1 MSIEADESLLSS
13 PDPLANS
20 PDIAAFSSPSKPS
33 RTSLPGGS
41 TLKQTNSTL
50 KNETVQL
57 QDFVISTPS
66 NKLNTLDLSPTRSK
80 AKTENALSPW
90 RIRVTVEAER
100 DEDGNRNGK
109 DAAKLLNFQSP
120 AKKSKAQTTV
130 TTVPVKGLGS
140 SPPAS
145 KRRARPRKSCTTPV
159 KRNGTPRPSRRSRR
173 LSMDH
178 ALGETVQDQDKTATK
193 NDVETPVT
201 RKDQSGVLP
210 ISPAETNPSANT
222 NHEAPGRRGRGR
234 RSIASPVKIA
244 VHSFLDSHET
254 VPSEEPEIA
263 RETGQ
268 VLRDIDTNSAASSS
282 GASNQH
288 ASEED
293 GIGVISS
300 KESSKSVSK
309 HTGNRVTALK
319 KALFP
324 TTGAKV
330 KYSRSHGGRPQN
342 KDNRTNDE
350 DLWRNSTIHD
360 GSKPADSPIES
371 AEGFHHQRSVDQ
383 VDGNADNEQREDENA
398 NPGELDSVLESE
410 AFSMVSIASIPS
422 AREHLSSP
430 DSKSPDQR
438 EPSLVGGCKSN
449 SYQYLS
455 PANRLGS
462 SKSTSMTG
470 LRTHSRSDHQ
480 NVLAFEEAISQYPKS
495 SMIMALTKSPQL
507 PVKYQG
513 RVQNKA
519 TEDHSVSSNRY
530 SRTSVTD
537 ADFQSSPPARVAKHD
552 SQLAQQT
559 PSIVY
564 SSPTLPP
571 PLNPATTKKSQT
583 PKLARVIRT
592 GLALQNILSNE
603 ARLRSPFSSPAKA
616 SVAKQKSPK
625 ERLDDL
631 FSGFGD
637 GTRRELRAGLKLGEE
652 LAKRQ
657 AENNRPIDERASAEP
672 SGDNVF
678 AEETTGYPRL
688 PTPEDSKEYSLP
700 LPDKAHQEVSYP
712 TLLSPGQSSSPAKLL
727 TEKNY
732 DAMSWRVDT
741 PAKIH
746 PTEVTPS
753 AQPQQDVGNK
763 TNWST
768 MEGREAKWQREREA
782 VSRQIQNANESQVIV
797 IEDTAVVGDDGE
809 VTENSSQDELA
820 EPQRTPQQDIWQ
832 AEAHSTSPAASPGL
846 PVTQDPYPTVD
857 MLKPPRGKIPSPWRR
872 NGKIVYSDEAVE
884 DEAALFWQPDTCS
897 KQASRAREE
906 RRRRK
911 DEAKLE
917 ALPFPSLKPKPPTA
931 DRVHDKDS
939 QIFDDGDEMKQEEL
953 ATEALDN
960 KVYTADR
967 DEVLDEESCKL
978 NDLSE
983 ECSTHIRA
991 VEDVSEIYTDEEAEK
1006 NSSGEESALQTD
1018 DADEDD
1024 SEVRQGEATSGF
1036 IDTSSRQVVR
1046 QLNDELQAAAKE
1058 DSLQPSTHVD
1068 DAPSQAS
1075 SKAPPQVSNAGFR
1088 SRFFSGLSAFTP
1100 SFLQS
1105 QSKTTVSTTSQK
1117 VTTSVSRQLTSHT
1130 LTSER
1135 LSRII
1140 SQNSAELSICEPWTI
1155 TNYKVIQELY
1165 NLARAAPSAPSKYT
1179 THRYYGKTVAGNGH
1193 SIVLECKELW
1203 VVEVFNNILREKS
1216 TAGKAGGRIEFDDWY
1231 LASRVFSLVYGE
1243 ECRREEA
1250 EAKRQKE
1257 LRARGL
1263 ESRQASL

>member
-1 MSIEADESLLSS
+1 MSIDSGENLLSS

-20 PDIAAFSSPSKPS
+20 PDISAFLSPSKPS
-33 RTSLPGGS
+33 RTSRPGDS
-41 TLKQTNSTL
+41 TLKQTNSTP
-50 KNETVQL
+50 KNQTVQL

-100 DEDGNRNGK
+100 DEDGNRTGK

-130 TTVPVKGLGS
+130 TTVPVKGLES
-140 SPPAS
+140 SPPAP
-145 KRRARPRKSCTTPV
+145 KRRGRPRKSCTTPV

-178 ALGETVQDQDKTATK
+178 ALGETVQDQEKTGTE
-193 NDVETPVT
+193 NDVETPVI
-201 RKDQSGVLP
+201 RKDPSGVLT

-222 NHEAPGRRGRGR
+222 DQEAPSRRGRGR

-244 VHSFLDSHET
+244 VDSSLDFHET
-254 VPSEEPEIA
+254 VPSEEPGFA

-288 ASEED
+288 ASEGD

-309 HTGNRVTALK
+309 HTGNRVTAPK

-330 KYSRSHGGRPQN
+330 KDSLSHGGRAQD
-342 KDNRTNDE
+342 KDNRTDDE
-350 DLWRNSTIHD
+350 DLWRNLTGND
-360 GSKPADSPIES
+360 GLKPASHPKES
-371 AEGFHHQRSVDQ
+371 AEGVHHQRSVERI
-383 VDGNADNEQREDENA
+383 DGNADNEQRGDGDA

-410 AFSMVSIASIPS
+410 GFSMVSIASIPS

-430 DSKSPDQR
+430 HSKLFDQR
-438 EPSLVGGCKSN
+438 EPSLVGGGESI
-449 SYQYLS
+449 SYQYPS

-462 SKSTSMTG
+462 SESASMTG
-470 LRTHSRSDHQ
+470 LRTHGRSDHQ
-480 NVLAFEEAISQYPKS
+480 SVAAFEEAISQYPKS
-495 SMIMALTKSPQL
+495 SMLMALTKSPQP

-513 RVQNKA
+513 RIQNKA
-519 TEDHSVSSNRY
+519 TEGHSVSSDRH
-530 SRTSVTD
+530 SRTSATD

-571 PLNPATTKKSQT
+571 PLNPASTKKSQT

-603 ARLRSPFSSPAKA
+603 ARLRSPFSSPAKG

-625 ERLDDL
+625 ERLDEL

-657 AENNRPIDERASAEP
+657 AENNRPIDGSAFAES
-672 SGDNVF
+672 SGDDVF
-678 AEETTGYPRL
+678 AEEATGYPRL

-700 LPDKAHQEVSYP
+700 LPDKAQQEVSYP
-712 TLLSPGQSSSPAKLL
+712 TLLSPGPSSSPAKLL

-741 PAKIH
+741 PAKSL
-746 PTEVTPS
+746 PTEAVPS
-753 AQPQQDVGNK
+753 AQPQQDVGNE

-782 VSRQIQNANESQVIV
+782 VSRQIQNANESQVII
-797 IEDTAVVGDDGE
+797 IEDTAFVSDDSE
-809 VTENSSQDELA
+809 VAENSSEDELA
-820 EPQRTPQQDIWQ
+820 ESQRTSQQDIWQ

-872 NGKIVYSDEAVE
+872 NGKIAYSDEAVE

-931 DRVHDKDS
+931 DSFHEKDS
-939 QIFDDGDEMKQEEL
+939 QNFDDRDEMRQEEL
-953 ATEALDN
+953 ATDALDN
-960 KVYTADR
+960 EECTSDQ
-967 DEVLDEESCKL
+967 DEVLEEESNKL

-983 ECSTHIRA
+983 ECSTHIRT

-1006 NSSGEESALQTD
+1006 NSSGEESTLQTD
-1018 DADEDD
+1018 DANEDD
-1024 SEVRQGEATSGF
+1024 SAVRQGEATSGF

-1046 QLNDELQAAAKE
+1046 QLNDELRAAAE
-1058 DSLQPSTHVD
+1058 EESLQPSTHVD
-1068 DAPSQAS
+1068 NAPSQAS
-1075 SKAPPQVSNAGFR
+1075 SKAPTQAPDAGFR

-1105 QSKTTVSTTSQK
+1105 QSKTTVSIASQK
-1117 VTTSVSRQLTSHT
+1117 ASTSVSRQLTSHT

-1135 LSRII
+1135 LSRIV

-1165 NLARAAPSAPSKYT
+1165 KLARAAPSAPSKYT

-1257 LRARGL
+1257 VRARGL